1 MSDETFHGAG
11 AASASSASATR
22 QAPAG
27 NTATAPSAPTGAG
40 APTGKMASGGG
51 MGGIDLKYVWTEVR
65 KRVFIKLPFSVQ
77 VAEAMEAAVPITLD
91 EDTFVCGLP
100 QQKFVLSSLL
110 LSAQVRNTI
119 ESILQQAA
127 SGRRIHF
134 QVIEGTTLE
143 DWSLIKERQQRA
155 QEAMIAIG
163 EQNVG
168 IQHIEDV
175 LNQVVGEIRHRVT
188 GTRDRN
194 YPQVR
199 ARLVLDIVPLI
210 ADTAEMLFAD
220 QDTREAGRAMA
231 RTIDRIAGFL
241 EIPPISLALEIERY
255 QRSHGVHRDTKKE
268 PGAAR

>member
-1 MSDETFHGAG
+1 MSDETFNGAG
-11 AASASSASATR
+11 AAPASSAPATR
-22 QAPAG
+22 QAPTG
-27 NTATAPSAPTGAG
+27 NTATAPSTPAGAG
-40 APTGKMASGGG
+40 APAGKTASGGS
-51 MGGIDLKYVWTEVR
+51 MGGVDLKYVWTEVR
-65 KRVFIKLPFSVQ
+65 KRVFIKLPFSLP
-77 VAEAMEAAVPITLD
+77 VAEAMESVVPITLD

-100 QQKFVLSSLL
+100 QQKFPLSGLL

-127 SGRRIHF
+127 SGKRIQF

-143 DWSLIKERQQRA
+143 DWNLIKERQQRA
-155 QEAMIAIG
+155 QEAMIAMG

-168 IQHIEDV
+168 VQHFEDV
-175 LNQVVGEIRHRVT
+175 LNQIVGEIRHRVT

-194 YPQVR
+194 YPQIR
-199 ARLVLDIVPLI
+199 ARLVHDIVPLI

-220 QDTREAGRAMA
+220 QETHEARRAMA

-255 QRSHGVHRDTKKE
+255 QRSHGVHRDAKKT
-268 PGAAR
+268 A